1 MQIREFV
8 GLASFQFLV
17 FFRRAVFFTFLTIYM
32 FYELGVSATITS
44 GMYFTSMLAS
54 SSCQSFLWGKIS
66 DKYQKRRTLIVGGE
80 GIAAIAHFLMFFL
93 HIWTY
98 DNIGKLAS
106 GLALIVAMTILEG
119 FWSASN
125 VGWSALLSDLTD
137 EVTRRKIIGPI
148 SGFGGLGSIVGAF
161 LAAFLYDLP
170 EEGAGFREGPIFF
183 ITALIIAFSA
193 ILVFFTL
200 PEGGVTAAVVSE
212 EQDNPPL
219 SVSLPIPRTYWYLL
233 IATFVYFAAIFSV
246 FTVSFLYPKLEST
259 FNASSLE
266 IAFVRTAGAI
276 SLILI
281 APLITVMTDQLG
293 LKWSFLLSS
302 GITVLMLP
310 IFTVAP
316 TFEFYLM
323 AILIQ
328 TGFQNASRQISYLI
342 ASEII
347 PKERR
352 GRLFGYYNGLSFLS
366 FGIGGILITGPI
378 IDLVISL
385 GSSEAVA
392 FKAGFLSAFVW
403 ALVGIFLHAPILRII
418 DGRIREKINDTY

>member
-1 MQIREFV
+1 
-8 GLASFQFLV
+8 
-17 FFRRAVFFTFLTIYM
+17 M
-32 FYELGVSATITS
+32 FYELGISATITS
-44 GMYFTSMLAS
+44 SMYFTSMLAS
-54 SSCQSFLWGKIS
+54 SITQSFLWGKIS
-66 DKYQKRRTLIVGGE
+66 DRYQKRRTLIVGGE
-80 GIAAIAHFLMFFL
+80 GIAAIAHILMFFL
-93 HIWTY
+93 HVWTY
-98 DNIGKLAS
+98 DIIGKLAS

-137 EVTRRKIIGPI
+137 EITRRKVIGPI

-161 LAAFLYDLP
+161 LAAFLYDFP

-183 ITALIIAFSA
+183 ITALLIAFSVV
-193 ILVFFTL
+193 LVFFTL
-200 PEGGVTAAVVSE
+200 PEGGVTADVVSE
-212 EQDNPPL
+212 EQVNLPL
-219 SVSLPIPRTYWYLL
+219 SASLPIPRTYWYLL

-259 FNASSLE
+259 FDASSLE

-281 APLITVMTDQLG
+281 APFITIMTDQLG

-310 IFTVAP
+310 VFTIAP
-316 TFEFYLM
+316 TFEFYLI

-347 PKERR
+347 PKESR
-352 GRLFGYYNGLSFLS
+352 GRLFGYYNGLSFLT
-366 FGIGGILITGPI
+366 FGIGGIIVTGPV
-378 IDLVISL
+378 IDLVISI
-385 GSSEAVA
+385 GSSEAIA
-392 FKAGFLSAFVW
+392 FKASFLAAFVW
-403 ALVGIFLHAPILRII
+403 AVIGIVLHTPVLRMV
-418 DGRIREKINDTY
+418 DGRKKEELTTD